1 MKTKNQ
7 KTILMEHIADLQKQQ
22 EIDLRELKI
31 QYQMTIN
38 SFSTIN
44 LLKTSLQEVLSK
56 QHLTSNIIHGAIN
69 LGSQYLTKTILKFTP
84 NISKSR
90 MSKIIQLVK
99 KRATRE

>member
-7 KTILMEHIADLQKQQ
+7 KTILMEHIVALQKQQ

-31 QYQMTIN
+31 QYHSTIN

-56 QHLTSNIIHGAIN
+56 QHLTSNIIQGVVN
-69 LGSQYLTKTILKFTP
+69 LGSQYLNKTILKYMP
-84 NISKSR
+84 NITKSR
-90 MSKIIQLVK
+90 MGKLIHFVK
-99 KRATRE
+99 KRVTKE

>member
-31 QYQMTIN
+31 QYQATIN

-56 QHLTSNIIHGAIN
+56 QHLTSSIIHGAIN
-69 LGSQYLTKTILKFTP
+69 LGSQHLTKTILKYMP
-84 NISKSR
+84 NIAKSR
-90 MSKIIQLVK
+90 IGKIIPLVK
-99 KRATRE
+99 KRATKE